1 MDENQNRFPVSPF
14 LYFKYP
20 VHCLW
25 VHGIRSQTIKILG
38 RKYDHAAAAIAA
50 GARTPD
56 IAVRGEDAIS
66 TSEMTDEI
74 IRYLS

>member
-1 MDENQNRFPVSPF
+1 VEQA
-14 LYFKYP
+14 
-20 VHCLW
+20 
-25 VHGIRSQTIKILG
+25 I
-38 RKYDHAAAAIAA
+38 AAAIAA

-56 IAVRGEDAIS
+56 IATRGDDAIS